1 MSIEICLGVFVLLI
15 LAGAALA
22 RYAWVRLKRWIM
34 TEEEI
39 EAEHRRLLGGSRRW

>member
-1 MSIEICLGVFVLLI
+1 MSIEICMAGFLALALI
-15 LAGAALA
+15 GAALA
-22 RYAWVRLKRWIM
+22 RYAWVHWIM

>member
-22 RYAWVRLKRWIM
+22 RYAWVHWIM
-34 TEEEI
+34 SEEEI
-39 EAEHRRLLGGSRRW
+39 VEEHRRLRGYSRRW